1 MKLTELSVNN
11 ITLAEGPE
19 IGPSQELG
27 FRDPSIINQ
36 LENTGYNV
44 EGYDLYGKQF
54 GDEVV
59 FALKNKQ
66 QEVLTILVGT
76 FYDDLPPGDD
86 NRKTIQIKRSWTP
99 PEKRRLGYAIAL
111 YDGLSRLAYR
121 IVSDNLQSSE
131 VFNLWMKLKKYRGKK
146 VKLFNTTTK
155 KYTKENPQ
163 NKRNILFVLEGSTHH
178 QTKNGILEDWKF
190 FTKTDRSDTNAW

>member
-111 YDGLSRLAYR
+111 YDVYQG
-121 IVSDNLQSSE
+121 
-131 VFNLWMKLKKYRGKK
+131 
-146 VKLFNTTTK
+146 
-155 KYTKENPQ
+155 
-163 NKRNILFVLEGSTHH
+163 
-178 QTKNGILEDWKF
+178 
-190 FTKTDRSDTNAW
+190 